1 MVMRAWLGP
10 LGPPVLPSRQ
20 HPAEPASAFLPAER
34 SCRFPSF
41 ARNTHFRE
49 IGAFSRCGRAHLTP
63 CPPPLC
69 IPPRPNSTS
78 PAREHPPGA
87 RPQSPGRL
95 PRTRP
100 PPWRREDPAG
110 DTPDLLVGFEGKEL
124 CSGRQ
129 LEASGATAV
138 SPRGAARGR
147 GGGGGLLLGRS
158 PSLHRARPH
167 EGAEGLAAPRGS
179 RQAGLVPSTAF
190 ARSPP
195 PACPAPP
202 PAGGVLGSGLRGQP
216 GRQSGMKD
224 DFLNCISVRGLS
236 GLMS

>member
-1 MVMRAWLGP
+1 MRAWLGP

-147 GGGGGLLLGRS
+147 GGGGGV
-158 PSLHRARPH
+158 
-167 EGAEGLAAPRGS
+167 APRS
-179 RQAGLVPSTAF
+179 FSF
-190 ARSPP
+190 PP
-195 PACPAPP
+195 PGPSPRRSRGASSPQGLSPGRAGPLDGFCPP
-202 PAGGVLGSGLRGQP
+202 PRLAPLPRPPEGCWGLDCGASRGGRAG
-216 GRQSGMKD
+216 
-224 DFLNCISVRGLS
+224 
-236 GLMS
+236 